1 MRELRDLHLRWNP
14 RVLALAAQIL
24 GDREEAQEAAQEVFI
39 QVWRRLPEYDAARG
53 SEWAWLRMMTQSRC
67 FDRLRAARR
76 QARLAQ
82 EASAEPLPE
91 EPRSEADEQGDV
103 TALLARLPPAQR
115 DLIELAFVEGCTHR
129 EISSRTGQ
137 PLGTVKTRIRLG
149 LQRLAAM
156 LQLELAPA
164 LLSVGGRRSG

>member
-1 MRELRDLHLRWNP
+1 MFTSMHELRALHLRWSP

-24 GDREEAQEAAQEVFI
+24 GDRDDAQEAAQEVFI
-39 QVWRRLPEYDAARG
+39 EVWRRLPEYDAARG

-67 FDRLRAARR
+67 FDRLRSVRR
-76 QARLAQ
+76 QARLVK
-82 EASAEPLPE
+82 EASAEPPAG
-91 EPRSEADEQGDV
+91 EPRFEGEQCDV
-103 TALLARLPPAQR
+103 AALLARLPPAQR

-156 LQLELAPA
+156 LRLEPA
-164 LLSVGGRRSG
+164 LLSAGG